1 MNLPL
6 TRFDL
11 ISSSNTLS
19 VLLFLQ
25 FPPEN
30 FFSRLE
36 GQREL
41 SGRPMSVIKMTR
53 MRVIGMKMKTD
64 TKIVLCG
71 LLTTFGLEHYAVSVK
86 GNQTYTGV
94 C

>member
-19 VLLFLQ
+19 SLLFLQ

-36 GQREL
+36 ELEL
-41 SGRPMSVIKMTR
+41 SGRPCLPCKDDKNEGR
-53 MRVIGMKMKTD
+53 GMKMKTD
-64 TKIVLCG
+64 TKLSSVVSA
-71 LLTTFGLEHYAVSVK
+71 TFGLEHYAVSVK